1 MIGEVG
7 SLAGATATAKP
18 AAAAPK
24 PGGEMGKD
32 QFLKLL
38 VAQLKNQDP
47 MNPSNGQEMAAQL
60 AQFSSLE
67 QLTQIGTTLQTQG
80 GYLEGVIGSLAAN
93 GAQGALGKPVVAYG
107 NHVYVPADGDASVR
121 FTVNGGGGVATL
133 RIFDETGKE
142 ISSRPLGTLKAGEQK
157 ADLGNLTAGLPEGWY
172 TYSVDVV
179 DPAGKAIPTTTFTAA
194 TIDGLRYT
202 PEGPLLTAGELTIP
216 YDALVEIGR

>member
-7 SLAGATATAKP
+7 TTAPATAAKKP
-18 AAAAPK
+18 AGPPK

-67 QLTQIGTTLQTQG
+67 QLTQIGSSLETQG
-80 GYLEGVIGSLAAN
+80 GYLQGVIGSLAAN
-93 GAQGALGKPVVAYG
+93 GAQGAVGKPVVAYG
-107 NHVYVPADGDASVR
+107 NHVYVPAGGEGSVR
-121 FTVNGGGGVATL
+121 FTVNGGGGAATL
-133 RIFDETGKE
+133 RIFDDTGTE
-142 ISSRPLGTLKAGEQK
+142 ISSRALGTLKGGEHK
-157 ADLGNLTAGLPEGWY
+157 ADLGNLTTGLKEGWY

-179 DPAGKAIPTTTFTAA
+179 GAAGEAIPTTTFTAA

-202 PEGPLLTAGELTIP
+202 PEGPMLTSGELTIP
-216 YDALVEIGR
+216 YEALIEIGR